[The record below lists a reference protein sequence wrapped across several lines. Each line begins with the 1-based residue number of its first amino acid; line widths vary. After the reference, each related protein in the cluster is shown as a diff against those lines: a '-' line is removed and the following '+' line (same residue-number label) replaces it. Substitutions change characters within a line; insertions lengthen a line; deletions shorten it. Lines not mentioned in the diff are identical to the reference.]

1 VAEDSADLSREA
13 ADSVEVAAGD
23 VVAEIVA
30 GKPLNA
36 IEDNPMKQSL
46 SPLGHVI
53 SALILLASL
62 LCFPPPSTGGEMA
75 KKITGEVKVQS
86 QTDASRQPIA
96 PPSAIFVQD
105 FDLGYDTSRQDPG
118 EKERLP
124 GRILSRF
131 SHRDDTE
138 EKARKLVGIMTST
151 LIKGFSEKGIHAG
164 QLIPGTPLPREGWL
178 VRGVFTEVDEGKRLV
193 RAAIGFGAGA
203 AKMEVYVTVSNLA
216 EDPDAPF
223 IIFGT
228 EKDPKKI
235 PGAVVTRNPY
245 VAAAKFVME
254 KNASEKDAKKT
265 ASQIVETL
273 VNYIKT
279 LEKKN
284 GTGEPPPDAR

>member
-1 VAEDSADLSREA
+1 M
-13 ADSVEVAAGD
+13 
-23 VVAEIVA
+23 
-30 GKPLNA
+30 PLNT
-36 IEDNPMKQSL
+36 IEDNPMKQSI
-46 SPLGHVI
+46 SPLGHGLI
-53 SALILLASL
+53 SLILLASV

-131 SHRDDTE
+131 SHRNDTE
-138 EKARKLVGIMTST
+138 EKARKLVGIITST
-151 LIKGFSEKGIHAG
+151 LIKGFSEKGIPAG
-164 QLIPGTPLPREGWL
+164 QLITGTPLPTEGWL
-178 VRGVFTEVDEGKRLV
+178 VRGVFTEVDAGKRLV

-228 EKDPKKI
+228 EKEPNKI
-235 PGAVVTRNPY
+235 PGAIVTRNPY

-273 VNYIKT
+273 LNYIKT
-279 LEKKN
+279 LGKKDA
-284 GTGEPPPDAR
+284 TGEPPPDAR

>member
-1 VAEDSADLSREA
+1 
-13 ADSVEVAAGD
+13 
-23 VVAEIVA
+23 
-30 GKPLNA
+30 
-36 IEDNPMKQSL
+36 MKKSL
-46 SPLGHVI
+46 PPLGQVVI
-53 SALILLASL
+53 SLTLLASL
-62 LCFPPPSTGGEMA
+62 LAFPTPSSGGEMA
-75 KKITGEVKVQS
+75 KKITGEVNVQS

-105 FDLGYDTSRQDPG
+105 FDLGCDTSRQDPG

-131 SHRDDTE
+131 SHRYDTE
-138 EKARKLVGIMTST
+138 EKARELVGIMTGT

-164 QLIPGTPLPREGWL
+164 QLIPGTPLPTEGWL

-216 EDPDAPF
+216 ENPDAPF

-228 EKDPKKI
+228 EKEPKKI

-265 ASQIVETL
+265 AFQIVETL
-273 VNYIKT
+273 LNYIKT
-279 LEKKN
+279 LDGKD
-284 GTGEPPPDAR
+284 GTGEAPPDAR